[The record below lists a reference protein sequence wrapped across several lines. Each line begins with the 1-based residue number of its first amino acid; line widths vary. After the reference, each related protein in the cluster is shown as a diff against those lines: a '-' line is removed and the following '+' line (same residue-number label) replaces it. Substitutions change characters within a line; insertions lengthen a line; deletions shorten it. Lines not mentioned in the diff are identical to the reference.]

1 MIRCITGDMPN
12 MAIDLANL
20 RIPKNLTLA
29 DPQFYRSRSIDLL
42 IGSALFWNLLCI
54 DQIPLVSSLPVVQKT
69 RLRWIV
75 AGPMASITRMR
86 NKTEDRCYLI
96 TTQQLHDQVAKFW
109 ELEECTSQHSLKR
122 RPEDTICEEHFR
134 DITIRN
140 EKGRFVVSIPFQ
152 NNMQCLGQSREQAQR
167 WLFALERKLRRDS
180 SFTDAYW
187 NFMRDYERAAG
198 HMSKILTN
206 KHKNEEI
213 AYYLPHHV
221 VKKEGSIST
230 KVKIVFDGSAKT
242 SNKLAY
248 Q

>member
-1 MIRCITGDMPN
+1 MQSIESKAYSYPVTELGNQQTNLTHKTEIILKSKYNAYSAKITCLMIRCITGDMPN

-96 TTQQLHDQVAKFW
+96 TTQQLHDQVAKF
-109 ELEECTSQHSLKR
+109 
-122 RPEDTICEEHFR
+122 
-134 DITIRN
+134 
-140 EKGRFVVSIPFQ
+140 
-152 NNMQCLGQSREQAQR
+152 
-167 WLFALERKLRRDS
+167 
-180 SFTDAYW
+180 
-187 NFMRDYERAAG
+187 
-198 HMSKILTN
+198 
-206 KHKNEEI
+206 
-213 AYYLPHHV
+213 
-221 VKKEGSIST
+221 
-230 KVKIVFDGSAKT
+230 
-242 SNKLAY
+242 
-248 Q
+248 